1 MMWKTD
7 DEPAYWHNVFII
19 SGEERRGGVLCKGV
33 DGAVIMELSKKIQVK
48 SLCVNSPPPHT
59 PQHSDPIT
67 PPS

>member
-1 MMWKTD
+1 MWKTD

-48 SLCVNSPPPHT
+48 SLCVNSPPHT